1 MKSHLTYIH
10 RALSF
15 LVFALLLSTSAIHP
29 QNASAQSSV
38 AQVFRPEA
46 FQSSNSNQSARSFVV
61 KVTGH
66 GQPMILIPGFAS
78 SGETWDSTVAHYE
91 NRYMCHVLTLAG
103 FAGVPPIHSPLLSTV
118 VDDLAIYI
126 KDQHLTKPII
136 IGHSLGGNVAMD
148 LAARHP
154 ELVGPIVIVDSLPFY
169 AGAWFDAKT
178 LDDAKASIA
187 AMHAY
192 MAAQTHDQYVATAQS
207 GAATKFMVT
216 DPARLQQIIG
226 WGVATDQTTAADTMA
241 ELISQD
247 LRPEL
252 ARITA
257 PTLLLGTWVGL
268 KAQLAQ
274 GNVTITRASVQET
287 FQQQYTSLPHLHFV
301 MSETSRHFIMFD
313 DPNWLFAQLDA
324 FLADPIA
331 ATKDRGF
338 SVK

>member
-1 MKSHLTYIH
+1 MKTLFFIVHIVLKC
-10 RALSF
+10 
-15 LVFALLLSTSAIHP
+15 LVFVLLLFVGVAH
-29 QNASAQSSV
+29 AQSISASSSTV
-38 AQVFRPEA
+38 
-46 FQSSNSNQSARSFVV
+46 FQSAVPNSAPHSFVV

-66 GQPMILIPGFAS
+66 GPPMILIPGFAS
-78 SGETWDSTVAHYE
+78 SGETWDTTAAHYE
-91 NRYMCHVLTLAG
+91 NHFKCYVLTLAG
-103 FAGVPPIHSPLLSTV
+103 FAGVPPIHTPLLATV
-118 VDDLAIYI
+118 VEDLAAYI

-136 IGHSLGGNVAMD
+136 VGHSLGGNVAMD

-154 ELVGPIVIVDSLPFY
+154 ELVGPVVIVDSLPFY
-169 AGAWFDAKT
+169 AGAWFDAKS

-216 DPARLQQIIG
+216 DPARWKQIIG
-226 WGVATDQTTAADTMA
+226 WSVATDQTTAADTMA
-241 ELISQD
+241 ELVGED

-252 ARITA
+252 ARISA
-257 PTLLLGTWVGL
+257 PTLVLGTWVGL

-274 GNVTITRASVQET
+274 GNVTITRESVQET
-287 FQQQYTSLPHLHFV
+287 FERQFANLPALHFV
-301 MSETSRHFIMFD
+301 MSETARHFIMFD
-313 DPNWLFAQLDA
+313 DPNWFFARLDA

-338 SVK
+338 SAK